1 MNYLLFN
8 LVGVPAPF
16 VHTFHFRVIDG
27 VEEAPTGP
35 GGQYN
40 GDFWGMALA
49 MEDYDSRFLEAHG
62 MDKGNLYKLKDGET
76 RAYEEERYQAPDAV
90 SNGEDYTNIVA
101 NLHHT
106 KSEAWLK
113 TYVDYD
119 QWYLYETVQQA
130 IRHYDLGMYPEQ
142 ENRTAPVDTDA
153 GKNLA
158 WYFKPDRG
166 KRPMGS
172 SGTFPGIPSR
182 PGDPTAPTKGGTWPW
197 WR

>member
-1 MNYLLFN
+1 
-8 LVGVPAPF
+8 
-16 VHTFHFRVIDG
+16 
-27 VEEAPTGP
+27 
-35 GGQYN
+35 
-40 GDFWGMALA
+40 MALA

-90 SNGEDYTNIVA
+90 SHGEDYTNIVA

-130 IRHYDLGMYPEQ
+130 VRHYDLGTYPEQ
-142 ENRTAPVDTDA
+142 EDRIAPVDTDA

-182 PGDPTAPTKGGTWPW
+182 PGEPTAPTRGGTWPW